1 MSDSVVMIINVNN
14 VILFKMM
21 SYSLNLSLLFIL
33 NGFFLT
39 KLW

>member
-21 SYSLNLSLLFIL
+21 SYSLNLSTAFHP
-33 NGFFLT
+33 
-39 KLW
+39 